1 MADVSLMA
9 NEYRQAPQDIEAE
22 KAVLGAILFDVSSD
36 SAMVTAESILDA
48 KDFYRSAH
56 QEIFKAMHLL
66 VSESRPI
73 DILTL
78 QDKLNGEGQLENVGG
93 LAYLSELS
101 ESTAS
106 AANLKHYASIV
117 HEKAVLRRLIES
129 LTKSMSLAY
138 DGGKNSTELLEEVS
152 HEVDQLASNRG
163 NDELRP
169 IKEVID
175 EFNANLEEASKNES
189 DVVGLATG
197 YQELDKLTH
206 GFREDQMI
214 VIGARPAVG
223 KTAFVL
229 NMARNAAKS
238 EKVPVVIF
246 SLEMG
251 AVDLVTRLVAAEGGI
266 DSNHLTTGQM
276 TKEDWSTLTVATN
289 SLAQMKIYM
298 DDTPGIRITQI
309 AAKLRQLE
317 KDLLSSMSEE
327 DRIKDPHPLGMV
339 VIDYLG
345 LIESGN
351 TESRQQAVSEVS
363 RSIKKLAKELHT
375 PIVALA
381 QLSRGVEQ
389 RTDKRPVLSD
399 LRESGSIEQDA
410 DIVGFLYRDDYYRSD
425 GEDDSGPVEEEPEQE
440 SVPIEVI
447 LEKNRAGA
455 RGTATLMF
463 NKPTF
468 KFADRAP
475 GYRDENPYGQAP
487 LPPIPPETSNG
498 Y

>member
-22 KAVLGAILFDVSSD
+22 KAVFGAIFFDINSD
-36 SAMVTAESILDA
+36 TAMVTAEAILEP
-48 KDFYRSAH
+48 KDFYRTAH
-56 QEIFKAMHLL
+56 QEIFKAMQSL
-66 VSESRPI
+66 VADGRPI
-73 DILTL
+73 DVLTL
-78 QDKLNGEGQLENVGG
+78 QDKLNANQQLENVGG
-93 LAYLSELS
+93 MAYLAELA

-106 AANLKHYASIV
+106 AANLKHYANIV
-117 HEKAVLRRLIES
+117 HEKAVLRRLIET
-129 LTKSMSLAY
+129 LTKNMSLAY
-138 DGGKNSTELLEEVS
+138 DGATDSTELLEEVS
-152 HEVDQLASNRG
+152 HDVDQLAQNRG
-163 NDELRP
+163 DDGLQR
-169 IKEVID
+169 IRDVID
-175 EFNANLEEASKNES
+175 EFQENLDAAVKNKS
-189 DVVGLATG
+189 DIVGLATG
-197 YQELDKLTH
+197 YPELDKLTH

-229 NMARNAAKS
+229 NVAKNVAKS

-251 AVDLVTRLVAAEGGI
+251 AVDLVTRLVAAEGAI
-266 DSNHLTTGQM
+266 DSNHITTGQM
-276 TKEDWSTLTVATN
+276 DTDDWSSLTVALQ
-289 SLAQMKIYM
+289 SLSNMKIYM
-298 DDTPGIRITQI
+298 DDTPGIRMAQI
-309 AAKLRQLE
+309 SAKLRQLE
-317 KDLLSSMSEE
+317 KELLTNMSEE
-327 DRIKDPHPLGMV
+327 ERDENPHPLGMV
-339 VIDYLG
+339 MIDYLG
-345 LIESGN
+345 LIESAN
-351 TESRQQAVSEVS
+351 TESRQQAVSEIS

-375 PIVALA
+375 PIIALA

-410 DIVGFLYRDDYYRSD
+410 DIVAFLYRDDYYRNDD
-425 GEDDSGPVEEEPEQE
+425 GEDGGGGPAEPEQD
-440 SVPIEVI
+440 SVPIDVI

-475 GYRDENPYGQAP
+475 EYRAGGPENG
-487 LPPIPPETSNG
+487 PIPPANMNNSW
-498 Y
+498 